1 MKGKN
6 VNGLPTVLYVE
17 DDPQS
22 RTVMR
27 MLLKGRMGLPHVT
40 IFQDSSDFVASVK
53 ALDPKPDVVFL
64 DIHMEPL
71 NGFEML
77 EILRRMKAFNGT
89 PIIALTASVMNEEI
103 QQLRTAGFTGCLAK
117 PIDLGSFPET
127 LKRIV
132 GGESIW
138 RIIE

>member
-1 MKGKN
+1 MELN
-6 VNGLPTVLYVE
+6 PSVLYVE

-27 MLLKGRMGLPHVT
+27 MLLKGRMGLSNVT
-40 IFQDSSDFVASVK
+40 ILQDSRDFIANFD
-53 ALDPKPDVVFL
+53 ALDPKPDIIFL

-71 NGFEML
+71 NGIEML
-77 EILRRMKAFNGT
+77 KLLRDREDFNGT
-89 PIIALTASVMNEEI
+89 PVIALTASVMNEEI
-103 QQLRTAGFTGCLAK
+103 QQLRKAGFTGCLAK
-117 PIDLGSFPET
+117 PIDLSSFPEM

-132 GGESIW
+132 AGESIW